1 MDIRPY
7 RRLYKDKCGLQVVR
21 KRLIALLALVNEKNE
36 VLISLRKNKKEYDG
50 YWEYPGGK
58 VEEGETL
65 EQSVIREIKEELNL
79 DISTNCIAPLT
90 FAVDLHGNGQTIL
103 FLYICRK
110 WEGSIISLLDQRI
123 RWVKPI
129 DLAEYQMPAPNR
141 FLNSILRDWV

>member
-1 MDIRPY
+1 
-7 RRLYKDKCGLQVVR
+7 LR

-58 VEEGETL
+58 VEEDENLGDAI
-65 EQSVIREIKEELNL
+65 IREIKEEINL
-79 DISTNCIAPLT
+79 EISKNCIAPLT
-90 FAVDLHGNGQTIL
+90 FAIDQHGGSETVL

-110 WEGSIISLLDQRI
+110 WEGSITSLLDQRVK
-123 RWVKPI
+123 WVKPI
-129 DLAEYQMPAPNR
+129 DLAEYKMPAPNR